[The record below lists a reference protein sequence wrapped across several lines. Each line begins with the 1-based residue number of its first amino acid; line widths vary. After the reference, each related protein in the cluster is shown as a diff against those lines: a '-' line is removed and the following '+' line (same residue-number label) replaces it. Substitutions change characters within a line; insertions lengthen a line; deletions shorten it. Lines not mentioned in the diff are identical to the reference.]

1 MDMLVA
7 VLITMFSF
15 LHPVHVSLTSVDY
28 NNEKGMFDVFMRLYY
43 DDFVLDSTGSPDV
56 AAVLPQNADTVNLR
70 KEMEIYLGSK
80 FNIFADNRELRGQI
94 GRIRI
99 SDNEISMNLEY
110 ELKRSP
116 SRVLVRNTIMTT
128 LYSDMANMLILRVGA
143 YEKAVKLTPENTE
156 AEFNIK

>member
-1 MDMLVA
+1 
-7 VLITMFSF
+7 
-15 LHPVHVSLTSVDY
+15 
-28 NNEKGMFDVFMRLYY
+28 MFDVFMRLYY

-80 FNIFADNRELRGQI
+80 FNILADNRELRGQI

>member
-80 FNIFADNRELRGQI
+80 FNILADNRELRGQI